1 MIINHEEK
9 YKYYSSLLEMPY
21 LKVITLLIKK
31 YGEVTDDYYK
41 EKSYKKFL
49 NGEIKSIRKGKF
61 SKTKEGLYC
70 HHIFEDQYDNLSNPQ
85 FIRNYRY
92 DYEYQK
98 KENLV
103 YCDLFEHLILHTLIA
118 KESNGIHGLAG
129 YLVFILPNIE
139 EWYVSEI
146 EPILEWQKYCKDK
159 ANLSKEYTEQ
169 LLIEIDKKVNNT
181 DMYKQY
187 KQEISKNI

>member
-1 MIINHEEK
+1 M
-9 YKYYSSLLEMPY
+9 Y
-21 LKVITLLIKK
+21 
-31 YGEVTDDYYK
+31 
-41 EKSYKKFL
+41 
-49 NGEIKSIRKGKF
+49 
-61 SKTKEGLYC
+61 
-70 HHIFEDQYDNLSNPQ
+70 
-85 FIRNYRY
+85 
-92 DYEYQK
+92 

-146 EPILEWQKYCKDK
+146 DPILEWQKHCKDK

>member
-1 MIINHEEK
+1 M
-9 YKYYSSLLEMPY
+9 Y
-21 LKVITLLIKK
+21 
-31 YGEVTDDYYK
+31 
-41 EKSYKKFL
+41 
-49 NGEIKSIRKGKF
+49 
-61 SKTKEGLYC
+61 
-70 HHIFEDQYDNLSNPQ
+70 
-85 FIRNYRY
+85 
-92 DYEYQK
+92 

-146 EPILEWQKYCKDK
+146 DPILEWQKYCKDK

>member
-1 MIINHEEK
+1 M
-9 YKYYSSLLEMPY
+9 Y
-21 LKVITLLIKK
+21 
-31 YGEVTDDYYK
+31 
-41 EKSYKKFL
+41 
-49 NGEIKSIRKGKF
+49 
-61 SKTKEGLYC
+61 
-70 HHIFEDQYDNLSNPQ
+70 
-85 FIRNYRY
+85 
-92 DYEYQK
+92 

-146 EPILEWQKYCKDK
+146 EPILKWQKYCKDK